1 MFYFSKYLL
10 FILILIV
17 FIAGCQKEPVSPVP
31 TKSNITVDQ
40 QQAEKFDFIPLPFWA
55 RTDAIF
61 VLNGYGII
69 YFYVQEPSIIP
80 TGFNL
85 LTFFDPMN
93 STAVPLNDWAVD
105 GFRIFHHLKD
115 GWPIE
120 LHLEGKGAVPFWFFT
135 EQQIVT
141 ALADGVLTMPELES
155 LNPIK
160 GHATKF
166 LENIH
171 TTKRI
176 LNVSA
181 KGSLDGGGS
190 FHFSAAAKLH
200 KSVLK
205 YNGKLTL
212 NEN

>member
-1 MFYFSKYLL
+1 MNHFKYLFL
-10 FILILIV
+10 ITIMIILIL
-17 FIAGCQKEPVSPVP
+17 GCQKEPISPVS
-31 TKSNITVDQ
+31 TTSNMTIDQ
-40 QQAEKFDFIPLPFWA
+40 PQAEKLDFVPLPFWA

-69 YFYVQEPSIIP
+69 YFYVQDPSIIP
-80 TGFNL
+80 NSFNL
-85 LTFFDPMN
+85 LDFYDPRR
-93 STAVPLNDWAVD
+93 TTVLPLSAWAVD
-105 GFRIFHHLKD
+105 GSRIFHHLKN

-120 LHLEGKGAVPFWFFT
+120 LHLYGKGAVPFWFIT
-135 EQQIVT
+135 EQQT
-141 ALADGVLTMPELES
+141 AAAIADGILTMPELES

-160 GHATKF
+160 GHANHF

-171 TTKRI
+171 PTKRI

-200 KSVLK
+200 KGILK
-205 YNGKLTL
+205 YNGKLIL